1 MPENPVFLFCEQ
13 KIHFMGLFKRSKNTN
28 KPLIRQ
34 ILDLVPRWMLTHCTE
49 KHKSDKGCSKYRTYD
64 QFVALTFGQL
74 NKCFTL
80 SDISTGIGISET
92 FISDLGLCQSPARS
106 TMSDGNKKRGYQ
118 VFETLYYRLLSHYAR
133 VLSQHGQK
141 DVIQEI
147 KDKSIKLIDSTTISL
162 CLSMFD
168 WAKFRTAKGGIKI
181 HTCWDD
187 AMMIPDMVNISEAKV
202 HDSKGLVQMVY
213 PKDTVIVED
222 RAYFDFGLML
232 QRTAAHNIFVTRIK
246 TNTQYETI
254 EENEQPE
261 GIEQDILKDEII
273 QLTGKKA
280 IETGMD
286 KIKLR
291 LVHVY
296 KEDEN
301 KVIEII
307 SNNLDWSARTIA
319 DLYKKRWDIELF
331 FKAIKQNLQI
341 KTFVGTSENAVKSQI
356 YIALISYLLLQLI
369 SRTIAKKSYAFSSFV
384 EKIRMCLYFYLTL
397 DYACNQVGEGAKR
410 VRRNTKID
418 FDVGKDL
425 FSIKI

>member
-1 MPENPVFLFCEQ
+1 
-13 KIHFMGLFKRSKNTN
+13 MGLFRRNKNTN

-34 ILDLVPRWMLTHCTE
+34 ILDLVPRWMLTRCTDM
-49 KHKSDKGCSKYRTYD
+49 HKSDKGCSRYKTYD

-74 NKCFTL
+74 NKCLTL

-92 FISDLGLCQSPARS
+92 FISDLGLSQSPARS
-106 TMSDGNKKRGYQ
+106 TMSDGNKNRDYR
-118 VFETLYYRLLSHYAR
+118 VFETLYYRLLSHYRR
-133 VLSQHGQK
+133 VLTHHGQK
-141 DVIQEI
+141 NVIKEI
-147 KDKSIKLIDSTTISL
+147 EDKSIKLIDSTTISL

-187 AMMIPDMVNISEAKV
+187 TMMIPDMVNISEAKV
-202 HDSKGLVQMVY
+202 HDSKGLEQLVF
-213 PKDTVIVED
+213 PKNTVIVED
-222 RAYFDFGLML
+222 RAYFDFALML
-232 QRTAAHNIFVTRIK
+232 QRTAADNTFVTRIK
-246 TNTQYETI
+246 TNTNYKI
-254 EENEQPE
+254 VEEKDLPE
-261 GIEQDILKDEII
+261 GSEEDILKDEVIM
-273 QLTGKKA
+273 LTSKKA
-280 IETGMD
+280 VKTGMD
-286 KIKLR
+286 QIKLR

-307 SNNLDWSARTIA
+307 CNNLDWSARTIA
-319 DLYKKRWDIELF
+319 DLYKKRWDIEIF

-356 YIALISYLLLQLI
+356 YIALTTYLLLQLI
-369 SRTIAKKSYAFSSFV
+369 KRTIAKKVYAFSNFV

-410 VRRNTKID
+410 VRGQTKIG
-418 FDVGKDL
+418 FDVGGDL
-425 FSIKI
+425 FSSNI